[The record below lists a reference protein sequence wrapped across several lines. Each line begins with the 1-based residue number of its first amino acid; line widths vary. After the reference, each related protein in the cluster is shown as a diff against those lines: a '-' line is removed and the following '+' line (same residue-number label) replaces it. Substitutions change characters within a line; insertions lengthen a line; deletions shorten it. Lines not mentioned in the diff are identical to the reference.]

1 VPPANAG
8 RPAGERA
15 GAAGGGAGFDVL
27 PSIDLRAGR
36 VVDLYQGDYAQE
48 TVYET
53 TPEAVA
59 ADFVRDGGR
68 CIHIVDLDG
77 ARSGSPANRD
87 AVRRIAATATA
98 AGVRL
103 ELGGGMRSLEA
114 ARAALDLGV
123 TRVIFGTAAVE
134 RPQLVAE
141 AVRALG
147 PQAVVV
153 GMDARQ
159 GMVATR
165 GWTEA
170 SSVSAITLAQ
180 QLSRLGV
187 ERFIYTDIARD
198 STLTEPNF
206 AELEA
211 MQQAVPA
218 RIIASGG
225 VTSAEQ
231 VTRLVGLGLE
241 GAIIGSALYAGKIT
255 LAQALAAARGA
266 GGGEA
271 C

>member
-1 VPPANAG
+1 MPPANAD

-15 GAAGGGAGFDVL
+15 GAAGGAGFDVL

-59 ADFVRDGGR
+59 ADFVRDGAR
-68 CIHIVDLDG
+68 WIHIVDLDG

-87 AVRRIAATATA
+87 AVRRIAATA

-103 ELGGGMRSLEA
+103 ELGGGIRSLEA
-114 ARAALDLGV
+114 ARAALELGV

-147 PQAVVV
+147 PRAVVV
-153 GMDARQ
+153 GIDARQ

-180 QLSRLGV
+180 QLARLGV